1 MRKNRYSWRDL
12 IGEPPLCEGGRLVS
26 IVFCCD
32 PRKKRCP
39 ILEEALKL
47 LGITVDDF
55 VKVMLKHGKKIQEID
70 GTCFGNLAFC
80 PSPEKSSKD
89 RDYALMK
96 LDWSLS
102 RYLRYKFNILK
113 DLIPEDK
120 LDYAFNTRVLRQFA
134 VELLDLETRKVY
146 KAFALGNL
154 KTGMLMLT
162 EIFRE
167 EDLKDVQVES
177 VLRKTDYVGVR
188 IPKDLLEQLDELVE
202 KGIIGCRSDGIR
214 RALMLYL
221 SALKVSVKQGSD
233 VKR

>member
-32 PRKKRCP
+32 PRKKHCQ

-55 VKVMLKHGKKIQEID
+55 VKVMLKHSKPIQEKD
-70 GTCFGNLAFC
+70 GTCYGDLAFC
-80 PSPEKSSKD
+80 PSMEKSSKD
-89 RDYALMK
+89 RDYALMR
-96 LDWSLS
+96 LNWSLS
-102 RYLRYKFNILK
+102 RYLRYKFSILK

-120 LDYAFNTRVLRQFA
+120 LDYAFNTRVLRQYA

-154 KTGMLMLT
+154 KTGTLMLT
-162 EIFRE
+162 EVFKE
-167 EDLKDVQVES
+167 EDLKDMQVES
-177 VLRKTDYVGVR
+177 LLTKTDYVGVR
-188 IPKDLLEQLDELVE
+188 IPKNLVDQLDELVE
-202 KGIIGCRSDGIR
+202 RGIIGSRSDGIR

-221 SALKVSVKQGSD
+221 SALKTSVKQ
-233 VKR
+233 

>member
-1 MRKNRYSWRDL
+1 MRNKYSWRSL
-12 IGEPPLCEGGRLVS
+12 IGEPQLCEGGRLVS

-32 PRKKRCP
+32 PRKKQCP

-47 LGITVDDF
+47 LGLSVDDF
-55 VKVMLKHGKKIQEID
+55 VKVMLKHGKPIQEKD

-102 RYLRYKFNILK
+102 RYLRYKFSILK

-120 LDYAFNTRVLRQFA
+120 LDYAFNTRVLRQYA

-154 KTGMLMLT
+154 KTGTLMLT
-162 EIFRE
+162 EIFKE
-167 EDLKDVQVES
+167 ENLKDIQVES
-177 VLRKTDYVGVR
+177 ILRKTDYVGVR
-188 IPKDLLEQLDELVE
+188 IPKDLLEELDEFVE
-202 KGIIGCRSDGIR
+202 KGIIESRSDGIR
-214 RALMLYL
+214 RALHLYL
-221 SALKVSVKQGSD
+221 SALKGTVKQETD